1 MITSHPQAPTL
12 FLEVS
17 AVCGAERW
25 GYDVLGM
32 AGTEEIAVEGT
43 EATSSANEEALR
55 EEYYAI
61 LKIVGDFDGR
71 LMTVKGWGVT
81 LSLAALGWGF
91 QYGHYGLFLV
101 AVLSGL
107 GFWLIEGVMKRHQM
121 RYYLRMREIEVLQY
135 RRATPEG
142 AKAFSSPR
150 IDSSWSYA
158 GKLYEGEQKEDYKPA
173 AVRGPQNSY
182 RLAWFFPHVFLPHLV
197 SVLAG
202 LVLLLFGMRGSVGK
216 MMW

>member
-1 MITSHPQAPTL
+1 MKETPTARS
-12 FLEVS
+12 V
-17 AVCGAERW
+17 
-25 GYDVLGM
+25 
-32 AGTEEIAVEGT
+32 
-43 EATSSANEEALR
+43 NEEALLK
-55 EEYYAI
+55 EYYEI
-61 LKIVGDFDGR
+61 PKLVGEFDGR

-81 LSLAALGWGF
+81 LSLAALAWGF

-101 AVLSGL
+101 AALGGL

-135 RRATPEG
+135 QRVAEED

-150 IDSSWSYA
+150 IDSSWSHA
-158 GKLYEGEQKEDYKPA
+158 GELYNGKDKVEYQP
-173 AVRGPQNSY
+173 VPVPGPLKSY

-202 LVLLLFGMRGSVGK
+202 LTLLLLATLGSLGK
-216 MMW
+216 MTW